1 MAKNL
6 LHCETGFGVY
16 RSTQLGHI
24 PFFLITISV
33 GWPKYNHWP
42 RNAIPTPLDV
52 KGHTHTQRERKRY
65 YCHTLGKSQNFRKS
79 LLTYSE
85 L

>member
-24 PFFLITISV
+24 PFFFITISV
-33 GWPKYNHWP
+33 GWPKYRIMLLSNLKCSLNLPEIEQRSSDWSTLVI
-42 RNAIPTPLDV
+42 NYKKST
-52 KGHTHTQRERKRY
+52 TH
-65 YCHTLGKSQNFRKS
+65 
-79 LLTYSE
+79 
-85 L
+85 

>member
-1 MAKNL
+1 MAENL

-33 GWPKYNHWP
+33 GWPKYNSKK
-42 RNAIPTPLDV
+42 V
-52 KGHTHTQRERKRY
+52 KLYNFFIKKTYFLKKVIQ
-65 YCHTLGKSQNFRKS
+65 KSCYWKLEKF
-79 LLTYSE
+79 E
-85 L
+85 

>member
-33 GWPKYNHWP
+33 GWPKYSGRARANSHD
-42 RNAIPTPLDV
+42 R
-52 KGHTHTQRERKRY
+52 
-65 YCHTLGKSQNFRKS
+65 
-79 LLTYSE
+79 
-85 L
+85 